1 MSLTA
6 MCEQSVSSL
15 LDREPAEVRR
25 AREET
30 RKALFGWGLGEYT
43 EVAELIVSEYVTN
56 ALAHGEGPIR
66 VRICCDGEYLR
77 LDVHDDGAGRPVRR
91 QATATAV
98 SGRGL
103 EVVDGLLAPLGGW
116 RTLRDDDAG
125 TGKTVGA
132 VIRLAGDR

>member
-1 MSLTA
+1 MR
-6 MCEQSVSSL
+6 EQSVSCL

-30 RKALFGWGLGEYT
+30 RKALFGWGLSEHA

-56 ALAHGEGPIR
+56 ALTHGEGPIE
-66 VRICCDGEYLR
+66 VRICCDGVYLR
-77 LDVHDDGAGRPVRR
+77 IEVHDDGPGRPVRR

-103 EVVDGLLAPLGGW
+103 ELVDGLLALQGGR
-116 RTLRDDDAG
+116 RTLRHDDADA
-125 TGKTVGA
+125 GKTVGA

>member
-1 MSLTA
+1 MTLTA
-6 MCEQSVSSL
+6 MREQSVSSL
-15 LDREPAEVRR
+15 LDREPTEVRR

-56 ALAHGEGPIR
+56 ALAHGEGPIK
-66 VRICCDGEYLR
+66 VRISCYGGHLR
-77 LDVHDDGAGRPVRR
+77 IEVHDDGPGRPVRR
-91 QATATAV
+91 PVTARSE

-103 EVVDGLLAPLGGW
+103 EVVDGILAPQGGW
-116 RTLRDDDAG
+116 RTLRDDDTGA
-125 TGKTVGA
+125 GKTVGA

>member
-1 MSLTA
+1 MPLTA
-6 MCEQSVSSL
+6 MREHSVSSL

-30 RKALFGWGLGEYT
+30 RKALFGWGLGEYA

-56 ALAHGEGPIR
+56 ALTHGEGPIK
-66 VRICCDGEYLR
+66 VRISCDGGYLSIE
-77 LDVHDDGAGRPVRR
+77 VHDDGPGRPVRR
-91 QATATAV
+91 PVTARSE

-103 EVVDGLLAPLGGW
+103 EVVDGLLALQGGR

-125 TGKTVGA
+125 AGKTVGA
-132 VIRLAGDR
+132 VIRVAGDR

>member
-1 MSLTA
+1 MPLTA
-6 MCEQSVSSL
+6 MREQSVSSL
-15 LDREPAEVRR
+15 LDRKPTEVRR

-30 RKALFGWGLGEYT
+30 RKALFGWGLSEYT

-56 ALAHGEGPIR
+56 ALAHGEGPIK
-66 VRICCDGEYLR
+66 VCISCDGEYLR
-77 LDVHDDGAGRPVRR
+77 LEVHDDGAGRPVRR

-103 EVVDGLLAPLGGW
+103 EVVDGLLAPQGGW
-116 RTLRDDDAG
+116 RTVREDEAG
-125 TGKTVGA
+125 AGKTVGA